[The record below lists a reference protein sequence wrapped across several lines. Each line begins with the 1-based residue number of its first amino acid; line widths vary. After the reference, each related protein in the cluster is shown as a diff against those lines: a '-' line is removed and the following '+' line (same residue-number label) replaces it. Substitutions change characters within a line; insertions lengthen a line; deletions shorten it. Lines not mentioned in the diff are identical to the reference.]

1 MSTSLHTRFAPDWN
15 LIKSQWDASQRFFL
29 EAGVEADVAHSLTM
43 TTQELLENAVK
54 YGKFDPGDE
63 VDLAIEADDGL
74 ITIEVRNPLT
84 SDPALLRALDDTVQW
99 IRSFQN
105 PFEAF
110 VARLKQVAA
119 SAYQPGVS
127 GLGLVRIAYEAQCLL
142 DFYVD
147 DDEQLALSAVYRI
160 DRRGLE

>member
-1 MSTSLHTRFAPDWN
+1 MSLHTRFVPDWN

-29 EAGVEADVAHSLTM
+29 ATGIEADVAHSLTM
-43 TTQELLENAVK
+43 ATQELLENAVK
-54 YGKFDPGDE
+54 YGKFDAGDE
-63 VDLAIEADDGL
+63 VDLAIEAQGTL
-74 ITIEVRNPLT
+74 ITIEVRNPVT

-119 SAYQPGVS
+119 TAYQPGVS

-147 DDEQLALSAVYRI
+147 DDEQLALSAVYRTAPQ
-160 DRRGLE
+160 GFE